1 MIGIDASWGNGGGLV
16 LRGALTLSVLTGRA
30 VRLTRIR
37 ARRTSPGLKLQHLRI
52 VESLARLCNAF
63 VDGAAIGSQTL
74 VFEPRHAIG
83 RGPLGDAG
91 REAGKDLVLDI
102 DTPGSLT
109 LLLQTLLLPLSFSG
123 QVSRLRLIGVT
134 HAPRSPAYENLA
146 WSWLPQLERAG
157 YRAELSLQAAGFA
170 PKGGGIVHATIHP
183 AAAIAPLDLAQR
195 GALLRIT
202 GRSLVACLDRSVAER
217 QRLHVMARLHGLDVP
232 VSIDCGAIPAAVPGA
247 FIVLQAE
254 FEHSQQSFFAL
265 GELGKPPEA
274 VAAEVSDALMSCLE
288 GGGAVDSHLASQLL
302 LPLSFADGDS
312 ELSVSRI
319 SEHMLVTAELID
331 RFFSD
336 AVVINGR
343 LGEPGGLIVHGRGVP
358 QVLTQASI
366 PESVE
371 SVNSLPKNLPW
382 SVGPAQARA
391 RGGHPGSIV
400 LSSLGAR

>member
-37 ARRTSPGLKLQHLRI
+37 ARRTSPGLKLQHLRV
-52 VESLARLCNAF
+52 VEALARLCNAF

-83 RGPLGDAG
+83 RGPLGDAA
-91 REAGKDLVLDI
+91 RELVLDI

-123 QVSRLRLIGVT
+123 QVARLRLVGVT

-157 YRAELSLQAAGFA
+157 YRAELGLQAAGFA
-170 PKGGGIVHATIHP
+170 PKGGGIVHASIHP
-183 AAAIAPLDLAQR
+183 ATAIAPLDLAQR
-195 GALLRIT
+195 GALLRIS
-202 GRSLVACLDRSVAER
+202 GCSLVACLDRSVAER
-217 QRLHVMARLHGLDVP
+217 QRQHVMARLDGLDVP
-232 VSIDCGAIPAAVPGA
+232 VSIDSGAIPAAVPGA

-274 VAAEVSDALMSCLE
+274 VAAEASDALISCLE
-288 GGGAVDSHLASQLL
+288 SGGAVDSHLASQLL

-312 ELSVSRI
+312 ALSVSRI

-343 LGEPGGLIVHGRGVP
+343 LGEPGGLIIHGHGVP
-358 QVLTQASI
+358 QALAPATI
-366 PESVE
+366 PGTV
-371 SVNSLPKNLPW
+371 PKNLPW
-382 SVGPAQARA
+382 RAGPAQARA
-391 RGGHPGSIV
+391 RGGHPGAIV